1 MKYKEKILEGFFIKR
16 YKRFFVDAVLDGN
29 VITTYCPN
37 TGSLRGMLN
46 ENAKVL
52 IAKVDN
58 PKAKL
63 KYRLEA
69 IKHNGVYVGINTSL
83 PNGIIFEAIKQ
94 KKILDN
100 LQGESKK
107 EVKYGK
113 NSRVD
118 IFINNPKGKDCFIEV
133 KSVTLSRVKGLAEFP
148 DAKTTRGSKH
158 LIELGEMSKQG
169 HDCYLVYLI
178 QRKDIN
184 IFSIAKDIDEEYY
197 KNSIIAK
204 NNGVKFIAFSCEV
217 SKKGINVIQQVNIN
231 EN

>member
-1 MKYKEKILEGFFIKR
+1 MKYKEKILEGFFVKR

-100 LQGESKK
+100 LQGEIKK

-118 IFINNPKGKDCFIEV
+118 IFINNPKGKNCFIEV

-204 NNGVKFIAFSCEV
+204 KNGVKFIAFSCEV
-217 SKKGINVIQQVNIN
+217 SKKGIDVIQQIKIN

>member
-100 LQGESKK
+100 LQGEIKK

-169 HDCYLVYLI
+169 NDCYLVYLI

-204 NNGVKFIAFSCEV
+204 KSGVKFFAFSCEV
-217 SKKGINVIQQVNIN
+217 SKQGINVIQQIKIN

>member
-1 MKYKEKILEGFFIKR
+1 MKYKEKILEGFFVKR

-100 LQGESKK
+100 LQGEIKK

-118 IFINNPKGKDCFIEV
+118 IFINNPKGKDCYIEV

-184 IFSIAKDIDEEYY
+184 IFSIAKDIDDEYY

-204 NNGVKFIAFSCEV
+204 KNGVNFIAFSCEV
-217 SKKGINVIQQVNIN
+217 SKKGIDVIQQIKIN

>member
-100 LQGESKK
+100 LQGEIKK

-158 LIELGEMSKQG
+158 LIELGEMSKKG

-197 KNSIIAK
+197 KNSIIANK
-204 NNGVKFIAFSCEV
+204 SGVKFIAFSCEV
-217 SKKGINVIQQVNIN
+217 SKKGIDVIQQIKIN

>member
-100 LQGESKK
+100 LQGEIKK

-118 IFINNPKGKDCFIEV
+118 IFIKNPKGKDCFIEV

-204 NNGVKFIAFSCEV
+204 KSGVKFIAFSCEV
-217 SKKGINVIQQVNIN
+217 SKKGIDVIQQIKIN

>member
-46 ENAKVL
+46 EEAKVL

-100 LQGESKK
+100 LQGEIKK

-184 IFSIAKDIDEEYY
+184 IFSIAKLH
-197 KNSIIAK
+197 KSSSS
-204 NNGVKFIAFSCEV
+204 VTLL
-217 SKKGINVIQQVNIN
+217 
-231 EN
+231 

>member
-16 YKRFFVDAVLDGN
+16 YKRFFVDAVLGGN

-100 LQGESKK
+100 LQGEIKK

-118 IFINNPKGKDCFIEV
+118 IFINNPKGKNCFIEV

-204 NNGVKFIAFSCEV
+204 KSGVKFIAFSCEV
-217 SKKGINVIQQVNIN
+217 SKKGIDVIQQIKIN

>member
-1 MKYKEKILEGFFIKR
+1 MKYKEKILEGFFVKR

-100 LQGESKK
+100 LQGEIKK

-158 LIELGEMSKQG
+158 LIELGEMSKKG

-197 KNSIIAK
+197 KNSIIANK
-204 NNGVKFIAFSCEV
+204 SGVKFIAFSCEV
-217 SKKGINVIQQVNIN
+217 SKKGIDVIQQIKIN

>member
-100 LQGESKK
+100 LQGEIKK

-204 NNGVKFIAFSCEV
+204 KNGVNFIAFSCEV
-217 SKKGINVIQQVNIN
+217 SKKGIDVIQQIKIN

>member
-1 MKYKEKILEGFFIKR
+1 MKYKEKILEGFFVKR

-100 LQGESKK
+100 LQGKIKK

-204 NNGVKFIAFSCEV
+204 KSGVKFIAFSCEV
-217 SKKGINVIQQVNIN
+217 SKKGIDVIQQIKIN

>member
-1 MKYKEKILEGFFIKR
+1 MKYKEEILEGFFIKR

-63 KYRLEA
+63 KYKLEA

-100 LQGESKK
+100 LQGEIKK

-197 KNSIIAK
+197 KNSVNAK
-204 NNGVKFIAFSCEV
+204 KSGVKFIAFSCEV
-217 SKKGINVIQQVNIN
+217 SKKGINVIQEIKIN

>member
-1 MKYKEKILEGFFIKR
+1 MKYKEKILEGFFVKR
-16 YKRFFVDAVLDGN
+16 YKRFFVDAVSNGN

-100 LQGESKK
+100 LQGEIKK

-204 NNGVKFIAFSCEV
+204 KSGVKFIAFSCEV
-217 SKKGINVIQQVNIN
+217 SKKGIDVIQQIKIN

>member
-100 LQGESKK
+100 LQGEIKK

-204 NNGVKFIAFSCEV
+204 ESGVKFISFSCEV
-217 SKKGINVIQQVNIN
+217 SKKGIDVIQQIKIN

>member
-1 MKYKEKILEGFFIKR
+1 MKYKEKILEGFFVKR
-16 YKRFFVDAVLDGN
+16 YKRFFVDAVIDGN

-100 LQGESKK
+100 LQGEIKK

-204 NNGVKFIAFSCEV
+204 KSGVKFIAFSCEV
-217 SKKGINVIQQVNIN
+217 SKKGIDVIQQIKIN

>member
-58 PKAKL
+58 QKAKL

-94 KKILDN
+94 KKILYN
-100 LQGESKK
+100 LQGEIKK

-204 NNGVKFIAFSCEV
+204 KNGVNFIAFSCEV
-217 SKKGINVIQQVNIN
+217 SKKGIDVIQQIKIN

>member
-100 LQGESKK
+100 LQGEIKK

-118 IFINNPKGKDCFIEV
+118 IFINNSKGKDCFIEV

-197 KNSIIAK
+197 KNSIIANK
-204 NNGVKFIAFSCEV
+204 SGVKFIAFSCEV
-217 SKKGINVIQQVNIN
+217 SKKGIDVIQQIKIN

>member
-1 MKYKEKILEGFFIKR
+1 MKYKEKILEGFFVKR

-37 TGSLRGMLN
+37 TGSLKGMLN
-46 ENAKVL
+46 EKAKVL

-100 LQGESKK
+100 LQGEIKK

-169 HDCYLVYLI
+169 HDCYLVYFI

-204 NNGVKFIAFSCEV
+204 KSGVKFIAFSCEV
-217 SKKGINVIQQVNIN
+217 SKKGIDVIQQIKIN

>member
-16 YKRFFVDAVLDGN
+16 YKRFFVDTVLDGN

-100 LQGESKK
+100 LQGEIKK

-204 NNGVKFIAFSCEV
+204 KSGVKFIAFSCEV
-217 SKKGINVIQQVNIN
+217 SKKGIDVIQQIKIN

>member
-16 YKRFFVDAVLDGN
+16 YKRFFVDTVLDGN

-100 LQGESKK
+100 LQGEIKK

-184 IFSIAKDIDEEYY
+184 IFSIAKDIDDEYY

-204 NNGVKFIAFSCEV
+204 KSGVKFIAFSCEV
-217 SKKGINVIQQVNIN
+217 SKKGIDVIQQIKIN

>member
-1 MKYKEKILEGFFIKR
+1 MKFKEKILEGFFLKR
-16 YKRFFVDAVLDGN
+16 YKRFFVDVMIDEN
-29 VITTYCPN
+29 IITTYCPN
-37 TGSLRGMLN
+37 TGSLKGMLN
-46 ENAKVL
+46 EKARVL
-52 IAKVDN
+52 VAKVDN

-69 IKHNGVYVGINTSL
+69 IKHKGVYVGINTSL
-83 PNGIIFEAIKQ
+83 PNGIIYEAIKE
-94 KKILDN
+94 KKILN
-100 LQGESKK
+100 HLQGEIKT

-118 IFINNPKGKDCFIEV
+118 IFIDNPKGKNCFIEV
-133 KSVTLSRVKGLAEFP
+133 KSVTLSRLKGLSEFP

-158 LIELGEMSKQG
+158 LIELSEMSKQG
-169 HDCYLVYLI
+169 NECYLVYLI
-178 QRKDIN
+178 QRKDVKM
-184 IFSIAKDIDEEYY
+184 FSIAKDIDEEYY

-217 SKKGINVIQQVNIN
+217 SKKGINIIQQVEIH

>member
-100 LQGESKK
+100 LQGEIKK

-169 HDCYLVYLI
+169 HDCYLIYLI

-204 NNGVKFIAFSCEV
+204 KSGVKFIAFSCEV
-217 SKKGINVIQQVNIN
+217 SKKGIDVIQQIKIN